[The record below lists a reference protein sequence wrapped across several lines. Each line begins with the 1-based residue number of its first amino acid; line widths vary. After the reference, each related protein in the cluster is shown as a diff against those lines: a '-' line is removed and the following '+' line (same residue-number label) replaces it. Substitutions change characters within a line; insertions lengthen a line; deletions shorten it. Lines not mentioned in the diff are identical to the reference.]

1 MPAIRL
7 AEDDHELGLLDA
19 SARASMLE
27 RIEQI
32 VEELAPPLET
42 ATQQRSRRV
51 VFCLPADDRADETTA
66 RLLAAV
72 LATAGIDARSSSS
85 AALKG
90 EMMDLIGAAEPDAI
104 SICALP
110 RGAIS
115 HARYL
120 CKRLHQRFGRIP
132 ILVGLW
138 NLEGDAQHVRERF
151 AAAGATRV
159 VVSYAELVQAL
170 GVQVPARADAATEA
184 PAAVEPAAASA

>member
-1 MPAIRL
+1 
-7 AEDDHELGLLDA
+7 
-19 SARASMLE
+19 MLE
-27 RIEQI
+27 RIERF
-32 VEELAPPLET
+32 VEELAPPLDT

-51 VFCLPADDRADETTA
+51 ILCLPADDRADETTA

-72 LATAGIDARSSSS
+72 LTTAGIDARSGTST
-85 AALKG
+85 ALKG
-90 EMMDLIGAAEPDAI
+90 EMIDGIGAVAPDAI

-120 CKRLHQRFGRIP
+120 CKRLRQRFDRIP

-159 VVSYAELVQAL
+159 VVSYTELLQAL

-184 PAAVEPAAASA
+184 LASAEPAAASA